1 MYNLKSNGSCA
12 LAVLHAYPFKCC
24 IFVLHYK
31 LQQHSGDTPLI
42 IACLEGHL
50 PIVRLLC
57 ERGANLN
64 AADNDGVTAL
74 EWANKNGHSAVASY
88 MMEQQAARSAA
99 RPAASPPAP
108 KSSTGASAARPAASP
123 SATKSSTGASAQRK
137 IDVFVSFRVKEAE
150 PEAIALK
157 RALEAEN
164 LSVFCSSVDI
174 PRGSDWYEE
183 HKNLL

>member
-1 MYNLKSNGSCA
+1 M
-12 LAVLHAYPFKCC
+12 
-24 IFVLHYK
+24 
-31 LQQHSGDTPLI
+31 
-42 IACLEGHL
+42 GHL
-50 PIVRLLC
+50 PVVRLLC
-57 ERGANLN
+57 ERGANIH
-64 AADNDGVTAL
+64 AADKGGVTAL
-74 EWANKNGHSAVASY
+74 EWANKTGHSAVAAY
-88 MMEQQAARSAA
+88 MKDQQAARSARSTASPPASKSSTGTSAA

-108 KSSTGASAARPAASP
+108 KNSTGASAR
-123 SATKSSTGASAQRK
+123 RK

-183 HKNLL
+183 HKILLQDLLMCVCVCVCVC